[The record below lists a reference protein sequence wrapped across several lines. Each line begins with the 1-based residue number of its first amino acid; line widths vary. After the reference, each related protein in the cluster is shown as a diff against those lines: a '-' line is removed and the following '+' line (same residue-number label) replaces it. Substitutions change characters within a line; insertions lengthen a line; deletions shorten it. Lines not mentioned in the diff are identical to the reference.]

1 MRLRAAA
8 RLAWSLWALTVALT
22 ALALLL
28 LALIRSHPHTHVFDW
43 WFTNT
48 LSVIGVTVGAI
59 IASRRSENP
68 IGWLMLISSLAI
80 TLNNFSAQYAI
91 YALLA

>member
-1 MRLRAAA
+1 
-8 RLAWSLWALTVALT
+8 
-22 ALALLL
+22 
-28 LALIRSHPHTHVFDW
+28 
-43 WFTNT
+43 
-48 LSVIGVTVGAI
+48 VGAVI
-59 IASRRSENP
+59 VPRISTKNP